1 MRRRVVSCSSVA
13 RPAAQGHLYSPD
25 EVFALTEVFL
35 RVYKDPKY
43 TLVAVCDSD
52 LLGETFREGKLKL
65 EVKPNFY
72 GGVRT
77 TVTDALAAIDTADI
91 ANLVGETIVQ
101 AAVGRSLVDPSAIL
115 HICGVPHVQIVR
127 M

>member
-1 MRRRVVSCSSVA
+1 M
-13 RPAAQGHLYSPD
+13 LI
-25 EVFALTEVFL
+25 LTEIFL
-35 RVYKDPKY
+35 RVYKDAKY
-43 TLVAVCDSD
+43 TLVAACDSN

-65 EVKPNFY
+65 EVKADFY

-77 TVTDALAAIDTADI
+77 TIVDALAAIDGADI

-101 AAVGRSLVDPSAIL
+101 AAVKRSLVDPSAVLNVGGI
-115 HICGVPHVQIVR
+115 PHVQIVR